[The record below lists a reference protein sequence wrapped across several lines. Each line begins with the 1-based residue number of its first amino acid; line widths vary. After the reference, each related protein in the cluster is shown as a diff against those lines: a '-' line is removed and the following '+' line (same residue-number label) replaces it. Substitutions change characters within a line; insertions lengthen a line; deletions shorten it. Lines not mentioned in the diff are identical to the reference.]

1 MFSYRHGFHAG
12 NHADVLKHLLL
23 THVLNYYN
31 QKEAPY
37 WFIDLHAGAG
47 LYDLHGQWAQTK
59 GEFEQ
64 GIAKVWKLAGPPPV
78 VRAYL
83 DVLEQLNPDDSLRYY
98 PGSPWIAQKLLRPT
112 DKLRLFE
119 LHPSEVEILKL
130 NLAAQGNNIP
140 RQISVFAEDGFTGL
154 KGQIPPVTRRAVVL
168 IDPSYEDK
176 QDYRK
181 VMETLKD
188 ALMRFPTGC
197 YMVWYP
203 QILRREAQ
211 EMVRQL
217 ERLPLKNWLHVSLTV
232 RKPSPD
238 GLGLHGSGMFVVNPP
253 YTLKAALNPAM
264 PWLIQA
270 LGQDDRAVY
279 RLEDVVA

>member
-31 QKEAPY
+31 QKGAPY

-47 LYDLHGQWAQTK
+47 LYDLHGQWAQIK

-78 VRAYL
+78 VRAYI

-140 RQISVFAEDGFTGL
+140 RQISVFAEDGFAGL

>member
-140 RQISVFAEDGFTGL
+140 RQISVFAEDGFAGL

>member
-31 QKEAPY
+31 QKGAPY

-64 GIAKVWKLAGPPPV
+64 GIAKVWKLAGPPPI

-140 RQISVFAEDGFTGL
+140 RQISVFAEDGFAGL

>member
-64 GIAKVWKLAGPPPV
+64 GIAKVWKLAGPPPI

-140 RQISVFAEDGFTGL
+140 RQISVFAEDGFAGL

>member
-23 THVLNYYN
+23 THILNYYN

-140 RQISVFAEDGFTGL
+140 RQISVFAEDGFAGL